1 LFDESNM
8 DANVM
13 QSITYYLCHLYGRC
27 ARSVSIP
34 APVYFADLVCARA
47 RYHVLAALNS
57 GLVEKYSDED
67 SNSSSGS
74 SSSSSSSSSK
84 AESVKTELANI
95 IALHKRVKRIM

>member
-1 LFDESNM
+1 MVKEMED
-8 DANVM
+8 V
-13 QSITYYLCHLYGRC
+13 
-27 ARSVSIP
+27 IP

-67 SNSSSGS
+67 SD

-95 IALHKRVKRIM
+95 IALHKRVKKVMYFA